1 MTTDTNFRQISL
13 AEGRINEDN
22 LNDIFER
29 AITTPESIQLQNQEG
44 YYNNTLLDTYVSN
57 DNFFV
62 IIPDNI
68 ENRNR
73 PFKLVENNDEIKSY
87 IESVYYWADQKTI
100 DIFKKKL
107 GLNIITIKNEDDKF
121 TLPYPN
127 ITIDQNDADWSRRY
141 LFLYNTNKHYE
152 LMTFD
157 YLLKSKET
165 QKFIINKKIIFNVN
179 DHYFTNIP
187 PFYIIFFVFGTFYL
201 KTIPT
206 LDNRFLFYNFFYVLN
221 KSFQNIIKI
230 EPRTENIN
238 NFISDMKRYF
248 GPFNERLL
256 TGGTTTN
263 YGNYNKYNNI
273 NKGSPNFL
281 KKDEKYDN
289 IQISFHIIIDME
301 LQKGTS
307 LSKEQI
313 SNIKCI
319 KGWNKVRKS
328 FAEFTGKKYVI
339 PPVYENLSDKFNK
352 KEESKPNDNNKT
364 KKINGGSRK
373 KTIKKH

>member
-1 MTTDTNFRQISL
+1 MSYDKYLLEEKLTSL
-13 AEGRINEDN
+13 LIEIK
-22 LNDIFER
+22 LK
-29 AITTPESIQLQNQEG
+29 L
-44 YYNNTLLDTYVSN
+44 
-57 DNFFV
+57 NFFRS
-62 IIPDNI
+62 NI
-68 ENRNR
+68 LFSMPSISKKSCILRSSFVDSSSKEH
-73 PFKLVENNDEIKSY
+73 LEIKKY
-87 IESVYYWADQKTI
+87 
-100 DIFKKKL
+100 
-107 GLNIITIKNEDDKF
+107 
-121 TLPYPN
+121 
-127 ITIDQNDADWSRRY
+127 
-141 LFLYNTNKHYE
+141 
-152 LMTFD
+152 
-157 YLLKSKET
+157 
-165 QKFIINKKIIFNVN
+165 
-179 DHYFTNIP
+179 
-187 PFYIIFFVFGTFYL
+187 
-201 KTIPT
+201 
-206 LDNRFLFYNFFYVLN
+206 
-221 KSFQNIIKI
+221 QNIIKI